1 MISNQGRSPV
11 SLNESSYE
19 AVSGTRAPRRLCW
32 PHIPCGEEADAYGD
46 KITDE
51 VDKRIQ
57 WKVYLPR
64 CSHPKLRLRF

>member
-46 KITDE
+46 KIDL
-51 VDKRIQ
+51 D
-57 WKVYLPR
+57 
-64 CSHPKLRLRF
+64 